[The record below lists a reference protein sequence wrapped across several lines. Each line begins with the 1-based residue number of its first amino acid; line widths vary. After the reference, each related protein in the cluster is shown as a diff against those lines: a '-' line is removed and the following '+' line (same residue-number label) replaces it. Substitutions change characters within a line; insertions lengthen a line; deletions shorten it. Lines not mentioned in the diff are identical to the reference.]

1 MRAQQIMAQP
11 IFTCYLEDDLNR
23 AAQLMWE
30 NDCGV
35 VPVLDGDGHA
45 VGMLT
50 DRDICMAAYTQ
61 GKPLREIPVTSVMS
75 KQLYA
80 CRPDDT
86 LDQVQAIM
94 REHKIRRLPVLDRED
109 RPIGIVS
116 FSDLLH
122 AALTEHTVAPGEA
135 DGVSTSAAAWTLAT
149 ICATPRGGGPKSA

>member
-1 MRAQQIMAQP
+1 MRAQQVMSKSLV
-11 IFTCYLEDDLNR
+11 TCFLEDDLNR

-30 NDCGV
+30 HDCGV
-35 VPVLDGDGHA
+35 VPVIDGDGHA

-61 GKPLREIPVTSVMS
+61 GNALREIAVTSAMS
-75 KQLYA
+75 KRLYG

-94 REHKIRRLPVLDRED
+94 RENKVRRLPVLDRED
-109 RPIGIVS
+109 RPIGIIS

-122 AALTEHTVAPGEA
+122 AALTEHSIAPGEA
-135 DGVSTSAAAWTLAT
+135 DGVSMSAAAWTLAA
-149 ICATPRGGGPKSA
+149 ICAAPLGPKAA